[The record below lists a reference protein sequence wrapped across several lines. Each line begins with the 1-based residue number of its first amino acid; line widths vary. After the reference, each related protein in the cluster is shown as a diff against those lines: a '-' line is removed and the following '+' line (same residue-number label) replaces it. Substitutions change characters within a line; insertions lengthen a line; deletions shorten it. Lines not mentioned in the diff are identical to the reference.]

1 MVFCDVTSFCVGG
14 RYQSTRLQVL
24 ITQKS
29 VMFKLSALRSRNRV
43 NKDCAWFLLRVLV
56 GKGG

>member
-1 MVFCDVTSFCVGG
+1 MVFWDVTSFCLGG

-29 VMFKLSALRSRNRV
+29 VMFKLSALGTRNRV
-43 NKDCAWFLLRVLV
+43 NKDCAWFFWGVLI
-56 GKGG
+56 GKGR